1 LKTFSICFCLILVS
15 ASIAH
20 GQQQDIL
27 LNTVTERRSVQAV
40 QLGEQ
45 IIELDGRLDEEIW
58 QNVPAVSGF
67 I

>member
-1 LKTFSICFCLILVS
+1 
-15 ASIAH
+15 
-20 GQQQDIL
+20 L